1 MSEKE
6 LDSSVN
12 EYNEEYKP
20 SYYIKQL
27 EWDMAIGIQKVD
39 NLKPSK
45 YLEKLLEENVLGNL
59 TIEQVKEELK
69 EYYIEKEKKNEINHN
84 ELECD
89 FVSTRIVELLNE
101 DKFELSVDYLK
112 YVHKFLF
119 QDVYE
124 FAGEFR
130 KVDFSKH
137 EKILN
142 NDSVVYGDCTTLSES
157 LEYDISKEL
166 EKNYNEM
173 NIVEVINNITK
184 FSSSIWQVHPFREG
198 NTRTTALF
206 IEKYLISLG
215 YNVDNTL
222 FKDKSVYFR
231 NALVRSNYFNNYLD
245 IKEDSSYL
253 VKFYENLLLGKNN
266 NLHSSDLIAKEL
278 FDSKD

>member
-6 LDSSVN
+6 FDSSNV
-12 EYNEEYKP
+12 EYIEETKP
-20 SYYIKQL
+20 EGYVKQL
-27 EWDMAIGIQKVD
+27 EWDMAIGLQEID

-45 YLEKLLEENVLGNL
+45 YLEKLLEENVSGNL
-59 TIEQVKEELK
+59 TIKQVEEELR
-69 EYYIEKEKKNEINHN
+69 EYYIEKDKKQELNHN

-89 FVSTRIVELLNE
+89 FVSTRIVELLQIDN
-101 DKFELSVDYLK
+101 FALSVDYLK
-112 YVHKFLF
+112 YIHKYLF

-130 KVDFSKH
+130 NIDFSKH

-142 NDSVVYGDCTTLSES
+142 NDSVAYGDCKTLKES
-157 LEYDISKEL
+157 LEYDISLEK
-166 EKNYNEM
+166 EKNYKDM
-173 NIVEVINNITK
+173 SVVEVINNITK

-215 YNVDNTL
+215 YEVDNTL

-231 NALVRSNYFNNYLD
+231 NALVRSNYFNNYLN

-266 NLHSSDLIAKEL
+266 NLHSQDLIVKEL
-278 FDSKD
+278 F

>member
-6 LDSSVN
+6 LDSSN
-12 EYNEEYKP
+12 IEYAEDIKP
-20 SYYIKQL
+20 SGYVKQL
-27 EWDMAIGIQKVD
+27 QWNVAIGLQKVD

-45 YLEKLLEENVLGNL
+45 FLKKLIKENVEGNL
-59 TIEQVKEELK
+59 TIEEVEKELK
-69 EYYIEKEKKNEINHN
+69 EYYTKKENEDEINHN

-89 FVSTRIVELLNE
+89 FVSARIVELLNE

-112 YVHKFLF
+112 YVHKFLYH
-119 QDVYE
+119 DVYE

-130 KVDFSKH
+130 KIDFSKH

-142 NDSVVYGDCTTLSES
+142 NDSVAYGDCKSLTES
-157 LEYDISKEL
+157 LEYDIAL
-166 EKNYNEM
+166 EKEKDYKEM
-173 NIVEVINNITK
+173 NMVEVINNITK

-215 YNVDNTL
+215 YSVDNTM

-231 NALVRSNYFNNYLD
+231 NALVRSNYFNNYLN

-266 NLHSSDLIAKEL
+266 NLHSKDLIVKEL
-278 FDSKD
+278 F

>member
-1 MSEKE
+1 MTEKE

-12 EYNEEYKP
+12 EYEEEYKT
-20 SYYIKQL
+20 SNYVKQL
-27 EWDMAIGIQKVD
+27 QWDMAIGLQEVD

-45 YLEKLLEENVLGNL
+45 YLEKLLEENISGNL
-59 TIEQVKEELK
+59 TIKQVEESLR
-69 EYYIEKEKKNEINHN
+69 EYYLEKDKKQKLNHN
-84 ELECD
+84 EMECD
-89 FVSTRIVELLNE
+89 FVSTRIVELLNK
-101 DKFELSVDYLK
+101 DNFSLSVDYLK

-130 KVDFSKH
+130 KIDFSKN

-142 NDSVVYGDCTTLSES
+142 NDSVAYGDCTTLTES
-157 LEYDISKEL
+157 LEYDILKEL
-166 EKNYNEM
+166 EKNYKEM

-184 FSSSIWQVHPFREG
+184 FSSSIWQVHPFKEG

-215 YNVDNTL
+215 YKVDNTL

-231 NALVRSNYFNNYLD
+231 NALVRSNYFNNYLN

-253 VKFYENLLLGKNN
+253 IKFYENLLLGKNN
-266 NLHSSDLIAKEL
+266 NLHSKDLIVEEL
-278 FDSKD
+278 FAKK

>member
-6 LDSSVN
+6 LDSSNV
-12 EYNEEYKP
+12 EYIEETKP
-20 SYYIKQL
+20 EGYVKQL
-27 EWDMAIGIQKVD
+27 EWDMAIGLQEVD

-45 YLEKLLEENVLGNL
+45 YLEKLLEENVEGNL
-59 TIEQVKEELK
+59 TIEEVEKELR
-69 EYYIEKEKKNEINHN
+69 EYYIEKENKKEINHN

-89 FVSTRIVELLNE
+89 FVSTRIVELLQIDN
-101 DKFELSVDYLK
+101 FELSVDYLK
-112 YVHKFLF
+112 YIHKYLF

-130 KVDFSKH
+130 NIDFSKH

-142 NDSVVYGDCTTLSES
+142 NDSVAYGDCKTLKES
-157 LEYDISKEL
+157 LEYDISLEK
-166 EKNYNEM
+166 EKNYKDM
-173 NIVEVINNITK
+173 SVVEVINNITK

-206 IEKYLISLG
+206 IEKYLVSLG

-231 NALVRSNYFNNYLD
+231 NALVRSNYFNNYLN

-266 NLHSSDLIAKEL
+266 NLHSQELIVKEL
-278 FDSKD
+278 FH